1 MAGLAGIVF
10 PPQAEPPQYGLVAS
24 ALGPAP
30 GETPDDWARG
40 FSWKPETCGGYSVI
54 SQCSDTVLDVP
65 GPGPGTPHY
74 EPWAVVVEDSC
85 STLSGADGMPDR
97 LRRQVLARE
106 SHALARELWDG
117 ALTQADDLGNPY
129 LTEADS
135 AARPLTVLA
144 GGAAVKLS
152 VAQGLL
158 EEALGDCLHGARGM
172 IHAPRSVAAALA
184 VQEKVGT
191 SLFTRSGNVVVPD
204 SGYPGTAPSGGTAA
218 AESSTRWMAATG
230 LVTVRR
236 HPEIAI
242 LPGDDATGGVRISDN
257 RRLYTAQRLVAAT
270 YDPCCRLFV
279 LVDLT
284 A

>member
-1 MAGLAGIVF
+1 MAGLAGIVS
-10 PPQAEPPQYGLVAS
+10 PPQVEAPQYGLVAS
-24 ALGPAP
+24 ALSPPP
-30 GETPDDWARG
+30 GENPGDWARG
-40 FSWKPETCGGYSVI
+40 FSWQPETCGGYSVI

-65 GPGPGTPHY
+65 GVGPGNPSY
-74 EPWAVVVEDSC
+74 EPWAVVVSDSC
-85 STLSGADGMPDR
+85 STMSGQDGMPDR
-97 LRRQVLARE
+97 VRRQLIARE

-129 LTEADS
+129 LTEPDTAD
-135 AARPLTVLA
+135 RPVTVLA
-144 GGAAVKLS
+144 GGSAVKLS

-172 IHAPRSVAAALA
+172 IHAPRSVAGRLT

-191 SLFTRSGNVVVPD
+191 SLFTRAGNLIVAD
-204 SGYPGTAPSGGTAA
+204 AGYPGTAPTGGTPAS
-218 AESSTRWMAATG
+218 ESSTRWMAATG
-230 LVTVRR
+230 MVTVRR
-236 HPEIAI
+236 HPDITI

-257 RRLYTAQRLVAAT
+257 RRLYTAERLVAAT